1 MANIE
6 YLINL
11 VLCAIIVLVAVWA
24 YMKKRTKLPLYIGGA
39 FGLFG
44 ISHFARVIEADASI
58 IDALIVLRVIGYALA
73 VFGLLTLVVDKIPAK
88 FR

>member
-11 VLCAIIVLVAVWA
+11 ILCVIIVLVAIWA
-24 YMKKRTKLPLYIGGA
+24 YKLPLYIGAG

-44 ISHFARVIEADASI
+44 ISHFARVIEADNSL
-58 IDALIVLRVIGYALA
+58 IDGLIVLRVIGYLL
-73 VFGLLTLVVDKIPAK
+73 VIFGLLTLVVDKIPAK
-88 FR
+88 YR

>member
-1 MANIE
+1 MASIE
-6 YLINL
+6 FLINL

-24 YMKKRTKLPLYIGGA
+24 YMKKRTKLPLYIGAG

-44 ISHFARVIEADASI
+44 ISHFARVIEADSSV
-58 IDALIVLRVIGYALA
+58 IDALIVIRVIGYVLV
-73 VFGLLTLVVDKIPAK
+73 VFGLLTLVVDKMPAK